1 MPREPCFNRI
11 WSEILL
17 KNVTPRRADNRVKKT
32 CGEYYPI
39 PPGYV
44 FRDVAIHIEKPM
56 LVGIDEEAGRILM
69 PFKKPCYGTSL
80 YAIDSDGVEI
90 AALRKILGKEDKPG
104 RRARKPR

>member
-1 MPREPCFNRI
+1 MPQESCFNQI

-17 KNVTPRRADNRVKKT
+17 KNVTPRRADTWVKKT

-44 FRDVAIHIEKPM
+44 FRDVAILIERPM
-56 LVGIDEEAGRILM
+56 LVGIDEETGRILM

-80 YAIDSDGVEI
+80 YAIDSDRAEI
-90 AALRKILGKEDKPG
+90 ASLRETLGNEDKTG
-104 RRARKPR
+104 SRNRKSR